1 MKIVAHPAQS
11 PCRRPGALFGLAAA
25 MSILPAVLAPAAAA
39 TVAIKDGNVVLTD
52 NGQQR
57 QLTRTGKNADP
68 VLSPDGKWVAYT
80 RVNNPGS
87 TGSQGDCKSDA
98 IADEL
103 RRTGTNGSGDELLV
117 RGQDSSDP
125 KSALCDFSHKQFTSD
140 GRYIFFLSPAW
151 AVSAAL
157 HRYDIRTKTHSFVID
172 ANDVIVLNDCKRTE
186 NRDSLVVLQHRYFVV
201 AGSYDWYWLFD
212 AAGKKEKGPVG
223 QYDNENA
230 VRDAIKD
237 STLCNS

>member
-1 MKIVAHPAQS
+1 MT
-11 PCRRPGALFGLAAA
+11 
-25 MSILPAVLAPAAAA
+25 ILPAALAHAAVP
-39 TVAIKDGNVVLTD
+39 TVAIKGGNVVLTD

-57 QLTRTGKNADP
+57 QLTKSGKDADP

-87 TGSQGDCKSDA
+87 TGSQGDCKSEA
-98 IADEL
+98 MADEL

-125 KSALCDFSHKQFTSD
+125 KSTLCDFSHKQFTSD

-157 HRYDIRTKTHSFVID
+157 HRYDTLTKVRSFVID
-172 ANDVIVLNDCKRTE
+172 ANDVIVLNDCKRAE

-223 QYDNENA
+223 EYGSETA

-237 STLCNS
+237 STLCDTHKD